1 MGHETFEDTG
11 PGREVRGQGD
21 ARYDPGESGPDHS
34 RNKISDYSRVHK
46 TQIETLNII
55 THHSSAPIENVC
67 I

>member
-34 RNKISDYSRVHK
+34 RNKISDYSFF
-46 TQIETLNII
+46 
-55 THHSSAPIENVC
+55 
-67 I
+67 